1 MRKELCKLLVLAC
14 CLSSLTTFAELT
26 SWAESTP
33 SLPLHNLNAGTKLV
47 AKQPI
52 VIPANANQITLS
64 SGAVPGSI
72 CKLRVKEAKP
82 FDRVLPEDHALTVS
96 GTSRSGFSSSRR
108 LSLSTYVRFDSH
120 AVDDLVCVADRGSHE
135 MTLNEFS
142 KVLAGEFAIQPS
154 NHPATIID

>member
-1 MRKELCKLLVLAC
+1 MRHMLWKLSVLAIAP
-14 CLSSLTTFAELT
+14 LTALAD
-26 SWAESTP
+26 SAP

-64 SGAVPGSI
+64 SGAIPGSI
-72 CKLRVKEAKP
+72 CKLRVKETKP

-96 GTSRSGFSSSRR
+96 GTSRAGFSSSRR
-108 LSLSTYVRFDSH
+108 LSLSTYIRFDSR

-135 MTLNEFS
+135 MTVNEFS

-154 NHPATIID
+154 DRPATLID